1 MNYREFHSPVRNSL
15 SVQLQKSNCPYSKS
29 SKVEWCL
36 KKALKEMDEKGRHR
50 GLIKVLPNKAKA
62 KKHIKKAE
70 HYLEATL
77 FLKEKFSDISASTL
91 FYSMYHSMLAI
102 LVKFG
107 YESGNQ
113 ECTFALIY
121 NLIEDKKINLEKELM
136 DKISL
141 ISSEEESVIELR
153 EKYQYGVELSMKEDI
168 FNENFELA
176 KKIIGK
182 AKVIIEE

>member
-1 MNYREFHSPVRNSL
+1 MSQMKNKVR
-15 SVQLQKSNCPYSKS
+15 
-29 SKVEWCL
+29 WCL
-36 KKALKEMDEKGRHR
+36 NKAKKEITENGKHR
-50 GLIKVLPNKAKA
+50 GLIEIKPNKNKA
-62 KKHIKKAE
+62 IEHIKKAE

-77 FLKEKFSDISASTL
+77 FLKEKFSDISASTV

-102 LVKFG
+102 LAKFG

-121 NLIEDKKINLEKELM
+121 SLVEDKKINLEKELI

-141 ISSEEESVIELR
+141 INDEESVIELR
-153 EKYQYGVELSMKEDI
+153 EKYQYGVELSMKENI

-176 KKIIGK
+176 KKVIGK